1 MTEFTKEQLVELT
14 REDVE
19 FWRERDELIPS
30 WQTALR
36 LRQAEITL
44 AALTDGTE
52 QEAVYQVRHGDQ
64 WRDLDKVQYNDHVN
78 LGAEGLRIVYAAP
91 QLPQPAMMTP
101 NYSRFLSDVMTAAG
115 LLSHGKRD
123 KGLATRLADFC
134 VAERMG
140 MDAPCRTAMLTE
152 SHRDLSYP
160 VDPQV
165 AEYEKI
171 MQQALPANSF
181 TDQELEGMAH
191 GDNPQA
197 NAYRELLAFRRG
209 TPALTAGWVSV
220 PVEPTAEMQSAAAGA
235 IRFDTPPI
243 NKLWTGNAVYKAMLA
258 AAPDFRE
265 SAETSTRCPKCSGRG
280 SYHCHMMLGTV
291 ECECTLPAGP
301 QKETN

>member
-115 LLSHGKRD
+115 LLSHGRRD
-123 KGLATRLADFC
+123 KALATRLADFC

-140 MDAPCRTAMLTE
+140 MDAPCCTAMLKE

-160 VDPQV
+160 VDMQV

-171 MQQALPANSF
+171 MQLALP
-181 TDQELEGMAH
+181 D
-191 GDNPQA
+191 
-197 NAYRELLAFRRG
+197 
-209 TPALTAGWVSV
+209 GWAAV
-220 PVEPTAEMQSAAAGA
+220 PVEPTEDMVIAGFEAELREEFRNPEAWEAFEAMSGCEQAAHRA
-235 IRFDTPPI
+235 
-243 NKLWTGNAVYKAMLA
+243 KLCWAAMIAAV
-258 AAPDFRE
+258 PQQ
-265 SAETSTRCPKCSGRG
+265 ETKI
-280 SYHCHMMLGTV
+280 
-291 ECECTLPAGP
+291 
-301 QKETN
+301 